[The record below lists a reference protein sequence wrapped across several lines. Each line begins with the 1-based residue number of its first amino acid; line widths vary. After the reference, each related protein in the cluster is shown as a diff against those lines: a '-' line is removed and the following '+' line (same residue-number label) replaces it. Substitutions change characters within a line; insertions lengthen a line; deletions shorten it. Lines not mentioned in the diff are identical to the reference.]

1 MRQVAETYYLA
12 GSWKKKDACRHIAAT
27 IERETGMPCVST
39 WMDSDGDDNDDGD
52 RYEGARQCLDDL
64 DKAFRL
70 VVLLGDSTSPGKHV
84 EIGYALAKEMPI
96 HLVEAPWATEEQL
109 KDLTGVCVFYH
120 LADSVTD
127 LDTFIKWYKARAAE

>member
-1 MRQVAETYYLA
+1 MHTFYLA
-12 GSWKKKDACRHIAAT
+12 GSWKEKDACRGIAAA
-27 IERETGMPCVST
+27 IERGTGMVCVAT
-39 WMDSDGDDNDDGD
+39 WLDSEGDDNDEND

-70 VVLLGDSTSPGKHV
+70 VVLIGDHASPGKHV

-96 HLVEAPWATEEQL
+96 HLVEAPWAEKARL
-109 KDLTGVCVFYH
+109 DDLHSICVFYH

-127 LDTFIKWYKARAAE
+127 LDTFIQWYKARAAE